1 MRSLALVLLLG
12 ASGAAAQAPV
22 GTTPAAPTAPV
33 VKGGGGG
40 ELRIGGFMVNS
51 ERSMEFNN
59 AVTTK
64 NAQLKGIDVLMRAKF
79 IGIQIKSLT
88 SEFEGQPNIT
98 SADARLLLFPRQFS
112 IMIGAGRRAL
122 WSALNETS
130 PTQFTMGMA
139 GVSMTHTIG
148 GTGLRTNLTGAMY
161 IPINPTLETSNGVV
175 TGGGGAQVDKGM
187 EGEASIL
194 YTPPKVPLFIQVGY
208 RTEVFT
214 AKSGTRTTPEE
225 VRGLKVGG
233 GIQFGGR

>member
-148 GTGLRTNLTGAMY
+148 GTGLRTNLTAAMY
-161 IPINPTLETSNGVV
+161 LPAGQTS
-175 TGGGGAQVDKGM
+175 TGGSSTGGAELDKGM

>member
-1 MRSLALVLLLG
+1 MRSFLIALVACASAAG
-12 ASGAAAQAPV
+12 AQVP

-33 VKGGGGG
+33 VKASSGA
-40 ELRIGGFMVNS
+40 ELRIGGFMINS
-51 ERSMEFNN
+51 ERSMEFNS

-64 NAQLKGIDVLMRAKF
+64 TAQMKGIDVLLRAKF
-79 IGIQIKSLT
+79 IGLQVKSLT

-98 SADARLLLFPRQFS
+98 SADARLLLFPRAFS

-122 WSALNETS
+122 WSTLNATS
-130 PTQFTMGMA
+130 PTQFDMGLA

-148 GTGLRTNLTGAMY
+148 GTGLRTNLTAAMY
-161 IPINPTLETSNGVV
+161 LPVQKSSEGAG
-175 TGGGGAQVDKGM
+175 TGTAVAQVDKGM
-187 EGEASIL
+187 EGEASIM
-194 YTPPKVPLFIQVGY
+194 YTPPKVPFFLQVGY

-233 GIQFGGR
+233 GLQLGGR

>member
-22 GTTPAAPTAPV
+22 GTVPTAPSAPV
-33 VKGGGGG
+33 VKGRGGG

-148 GTGLRTNLTGAMY
+148 GTGLRTNLTAAMY
-161 IPINPTLETSNGVV
+161 LPAGQKSASGSSTS
-175 TGGGGAQVDKGM
+175 GAELDKGM

-214 AKSGTRTTPEE
+214 AKSGSRTTPEE